1 MDEAKSKIETIQ
13 ISISPSLKWA
23 ASSKAQA
30 DGQSLSDYICGL
42 IKADTASM
50 PRLSY
55 DYSEF
60 LQEMEEELADGTL
73 TKTDIIQILRSK
85 EDRGGYFPII
95 DWTYD
100 KERMDAM
107 MDELE
112 EDEKAAYLAM
122 LPDLTEVTV
131 ENFLI
136 EIKDIDK
143 LF

>member
-50 PRLSY
+50 PRPSY

-60 LQEMEEELADGTL
+60 L
-73 TKTDIIQILRSK
+73 
-85 EDRGGYFPII
+85 
-95 DWTYD
+95 
-100 KERMDAM
+100 
-107 MDELE
+107 
-112 EDEKAAYLAM
+112 
-122 LPDLTEVTV
+122 
-131 ENFLI
+131 
-136 EIKDIDK
+136 
-143 LF
+143 

>member
-1 MDEAKSKIETIQ
+1 
-13 ISISPSLKWA
+13 
-23 ASSKAQA
+23 
-30 DGQSLSDYICGL
+30 
-42 IKADTASM
+42 
-50 PRLSY
+50 
-55 DYSEF
+55 
-60 LQEMEEELADGTL
+60 MEEELADGTL

-85 EDRGGYFPII
+85 EERSGYFPII
-95 DWTYD
+95 DWAYN
-100 KERMDAM
+100 KEHMDAM

-122 LPDLTEVTV
+122 LPDLAEVTV